1 MKIKVIDTSQY
12 TPRGISARCPHCGH
26 DATFEPLGVNDV
38 HVGNSVV
45 TGQRS
50 CPRSEC
56 KGHIFTVTHGGQ
68 LRASY
73 PPITLD
79 FNSTNIPQ
87 NIKKTFE
94 EALKCHSSGSF
105 VSSAMMVRRT
115 LEEICKDKGASGAN
129 LKLRIADLKSKIV
142 LPQELIEAMDELRL
156 LGNDAAHVEAQDYE
170 NIGDEELTAAIDL
183 TKEIMKGIYQYSAI
197 LGRLKAL
204 KAQGKK

>member
-1 MKIKVIDTSQY
+1 
-12 TPRGISARCPHCGH
+12 
-26 DATFEPLGVNDV
+26 
-38 HVGNSVV
+38 
-45 TGQRS
+45 
-50 CPRSEC
+50 
-56 KGHIFTVTHGGQ
+56 
-68 LRASY
+68 
-73 PPITLD
+73 
-79 FNSTNIPQ
+79 
-87 NIKKTFE
+87 
-94 EALKCHSSGSF
+94 
-105 VSSAMMVRRT
+105 MMVRRT